1 MLVLLQVS
9 HEDPLF
15 TLPAVVLGVVVFAL
29 AAVLAG
35 IAWRASKRRANPG
48 LRVVAFAFALFSLK
62 GLFTAINVQ
71 THWIPHDAIELVLSG
86 FDLALLALLFVPF
99 LARRRAG

>member
-9 HEDPLF
+9 HEGPQF
-15 TLPAVVLGVVVFAL
+15 TFAAVALGVVVFVL

-35 IAWRASKRRANPG
+35 LAWRAAARRSNPS
-48 LRVVAFAFALFSLK
+48 LRIVSLAFGLFSLK
-62 GLFTAINVQ
+62 GLFTALNVQ

-86 FDLALLALLFVPF
+86 FDLALLALLFLPF
-99 LARRRAG
+99 LARRRG